1 MAIGLSRQDEA
12 GQAPPDPAEPPV
24 PARRKSRKRRPLATG
39 VAVALV
45 LVVAG
50 LVGWIALRGYL
61 ARQELYA
68 ALPAAHGI
76 QSAIV
81 AGDLASARASADEL
95 EKRASSAAALT
106 SAPVW
111 RAAELVPWAGPNL
124 AAVRTAAAAT
134 ERVASRV
141 IQPLVGVAGSAVERL
156 RTLFAEATPAV
167 DAVGNSAR
175 LLPAMLGAD
184 GPRSYLLVA
193 QNPAE
198 LRATGGLIGSV
209 ALIRADHGAV

>member
-81 AGDLASARASADEL
+81 AGDLAKARASADEL

-106 SAPVW
+106 SDPVW

-141 IQPLVGVAGSAVERL
+141 IQPLVGVAGSADPRRLAVTDGRVDLTPLVAAQPAVAAAQAEFHSARSELATVDTSATIRPVGSAVERL
-156 RTLFAEATPAV
+156 RALF
-167 DAVGNSAR
+167 
-175 LLPAMLGAD
+175 
-184 GPRSYLLVA
+184 
-193 QNPAE
+193 
-198 LRATGGLIGSV
+198 
-209 ALIRADHGAV
+209 